1 MFTVPQKQSLMI
13 THKFLN
19 AYVSSVSI
27 HLFPVG
33 INVLGVI
40 SFLYV
45 LALLEW
51 NHLALTQSY
60 FHLDWHRI
68 HVDPV

>member
-1 MFTVPQKQSLMI
+1 MFTPRHRQDLMI

-51 NHLALTQSY
+51 NHLALIQSY
-60 FHLDWHRI
+60 FHFNQHRI

>member
-1 MFTVPQKQSLMI
+1 MFTPHQRQGLMI

-27 HLFPVG
+27 HLFPLG
-33 INVLGVI
+33 INILGVI

-51 NHLALTQSY
+51 NRLAFTQSY
-60 FHLDWHRI
+60 FHFNQHRI